1 MNNSI
6 YRGDSL
12 LLVISSPSG
21 AGKSTLC
28 KRLLEE
34 DGLIKMSI
42 SVTTRPKRPSEQ
54 DGVDY
59 YFVDKPQF
67 ENMVDNSELM
77 EYARVF
83 DYSYG
88 TPKMTVE
95 KHLQNGYDVLFDVD
109 WQGAAQLR
117 GYSRDNLVSIFI
129 LPPSMDEL
137 ENRLRK
143 RGQDSEEVIMKRM
156 KKAKSEISHFNEYDY
171 VVVNENVEDTLYLIR
186 NIIKVERMKRRRTP
200 KIDEFALQ
208 LCN

>member
-1 MNNSI
+1 MSDFI
-6 YRGDSL
+6 YRGDPL

-28 KRLLEE
+28 RMLLEN
-34 DGLIKMSI
+34 DPLIKMSI
-42 SVTTRPKRPSEQ
+42 SITTRPKRPSEQ

-59 YFVDKPQF
+59 YFVDKNQF

-83 DYSYG
+83 DFSYG
-88 TPKMTVE
+88 TPKITVE
-95 KHLQNGYDVLFDVD
+95 KYLQSGFDVLFDVD

-117 GYSRDNLVSIFI
+117 GYARENLVSIFI
-129 LPPSMDEL
+129 IPPSMEEL

-143 RGQDSEEVIMKRM
+143 RGQDTEEVIMKRM

-171 VVVNENVEDTLYLIR
+171 VVINDDVEKTLKVIKD
-186 NIIKVERMKRRRTP
+186 IINVERMRRRRLP
-200 KIDEFALQ
+200 KLNEFALN
-208 LCN
+208 LCK